1 MVPVL
6 ERLEMEGMTIMM
18 IEHRL
23 RELFRLVSR
32 VIVMNF
38 GEKLAGGIPEEVM
51 EKPDVREAYLGMEVD
66 DVRD

>member
-51 EKPDVREAYLGMEVD
+51 EKPDVREAYLGTEVD
-66 DVRD
+66 NVRD